1 MTQSQH
7 DKAERFRAL
16 HEGPGAFVMGNI
28 WDAGSA
34 KIVAGLGF
42 QAVATS
48 SGAFANTLG
57 RTDGEISRDEAL
69 AHARDVSAAV
79 DVPVSG
85 DFENGFGHAPAYVAD
100 TIRLAAESGLV
111 GCSIEDFAGNEQ
123 ARLYD
128 RAEAAE
134 RIAAAA
140 EAAAGVDFPFTLT
153 GRAENFLRG
162 NPDLDDTIAR
172 LVAYQDAGADVLMA
186 PGLPDLDAVKAVCG
200 ALSKPLN
207 FMVGVPGRSF
217 AKADLEAAGVKR
229 ISLATSLYKAA
240 LTGFI
245 AAAREANE
253 DGTFAYVE
261 TLVGGAE
268 LGKLMGG

>member
-1 MTQSQH
+1 MTISQH

-16 HEGPGAFVMGNI
+16 HEGPGAFVIGNV

-34 KIVAGLGF
+34 RIVAGLGF
-42 QAVATS
+42 DAVATS

-57 RTDGEISRDEAL
+57 RTDGEVSRDEAL
-69 AHARDVSAAV
+69 AHARQICAAV
-79 DVPVSG
+79 DVPVSA
-85 DFENGFGHAPAYVAD
+85 DYENGFGHAPDYVAE
-100 TIRLAAESGLV
+100 TVRLAAETGLV
-111 GCSIEDFAGNEQ
+111 GCSIEDFAGNEA

-128 RAEAAE
+128 KSEAAE

-140 EAAAGVDFPFTLT
+140 EAARSTGIAFTLT

-172 LVAYQDAGADVLMA
+172 LKAYEAAGADVLMA
-186 PGLPDLDAVKAVCG
+186 PGLPDLDAVKAVCD
-200 ALSKPLN
+200 AVSKPLN

-217 AKADLEAAGVKR
+217 PKADLEAAGVKR

-245 AAAREANE
+245 AAAREAKGQ
-253 DGTFAYVE
+253 GTFGYVE
-261 TLVGGAE
+261 NLVPGGE
-268 LGKLMGG
+268 LQALMA

>member
-1 MTQSQH
+1 MTTTQH
-7 DKAERFRAL
+7 EKAERFRAL
-16 HEGPGAFVMGNI
+16 HEGPGAFVIGNV

-42 QAVATS
+42 AAAATS

-69 AHARDVSAAV
+69 AHARDVAGAV

-85 DFENGFGHAPAYVAD
+85 DFENGFGHAPDYVAE
-100 TIRLAAESGLV
+100 TIKLAAESGLV

-128 RAEAAE
+128 KAEATE

-140 EAAAGVDFPFTLT
+140 EAAADVGFSFTLT

-186 PGLPDLDAVKAVCG
+186 PGLPDLDAVKAVCD

-217 AKADLEAAGVKR
+217 AKVDLEAAGVKR

-245 AAAREANE
+245 AAAREAKD
-253 DGTFAYVE
+253 DGTFGYVE
-261 TLVGGAE
+261 TLIGGAE
-268 LGKLMGG
+268 LGKLMSS